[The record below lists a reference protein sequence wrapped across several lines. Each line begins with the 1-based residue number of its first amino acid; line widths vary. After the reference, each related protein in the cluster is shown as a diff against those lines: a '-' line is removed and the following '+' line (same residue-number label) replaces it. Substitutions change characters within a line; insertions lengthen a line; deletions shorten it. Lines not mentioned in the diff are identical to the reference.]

1 MRSPCAGLRVA
12 ALSLS
17 LWLGLASAVVLAADS
32 PTEQTSSYDAWLP
45 SAGMGFADYVQR
57 SHVRL
62 REVLSQ
68 AYFRNSTAPFG
79 PGIDVD
85 AVVDARGP
93 YEWRPAADCRGDGQG
108 MGFLLIHGLTDSPY
122 LLRDVAASLRAAYP
136 CALLRGVLLPGHGT
150 VPADTLDM
158 RHEDWLSITD
168 YGVNSFRGEVE
179 ALYMV
184 GFSTGTSLSVRYAD
198 AHRDDSLIRG
208 LIMLSPA
215 IEAKSAV
222 AFLSPYVRW
231 FRNWLSQGPEDD
243 FARYTSFS
251 MNAGAEF
258 YLLTRNLS
266 REDFVPLSVPVFMAG
281 SGDDATVNM
290 ESAREFFCAKTPPGR
305 RQMLWYRSATTG
317 SDPAAYCDGLQV
329 LSAEAP
335 QYRVVSFSHTSLS
348 MSPDNPHYGVA
359 GDYPVCDSYRRDPAV
374 FAQCVHDDAQ
384 TVYGERGLGENG
396 RLDGKLVRRGTF
408 NPGYTAMMAQIL
420 RFIGSNP

>member
-1 MRSPCAGLRVA
+1 MRSPCTGLRVA
-12 ALSLS
+12 VLVLSLS
-17 LWLGLASAVVLAADS
+17 LGMAGTASLAADAT
-32 PTEQTSSYDAWLP
+32 TEQASSYDAWLP
-45 SAGMGFADYVQR
+45 STRMGFPDYVRR
-57 SHVRL
+57 SHDRL

-68 AYFRNSTAPFG
+68 AYLRNGATPFG

-93 YEWRPAADCRGDGQG
+93 YEWRPDAACRGDGRG

-122 LLRDVAASLRAAYP
+122 LLRDVAASLQAAYP
-136 CALLRGVLLPGHGT
+136 CALFRGVLLPGHGT
-150 VPADTLDM
+150 VPADTLNM
-158 RHEDWLSITD
+158 RHEDWLTLTE

-198 AHRDDSLIRG
+198 AHRDDALIHG

-215 IEAKSAV
+215 IKAKSSV

-231 FRNWLSQGPEDD
+231 FSPWLSQGPEDD
-243 FARYTSFS
+243 FARYISFS
-251 MNAGAEF
+251 MNAGAQF
-258 YLLTRNLS
+258 YLLTRDLD
-266 REDFVPLSVPVFMAG
+266 RKDFVPLDVPVFMAG

-305 RQMLWYRSATTG
+305 RQMFWYRSATTG
-317 SDPAAYCDGLQV
+317 SDPLANCDGLQI
-329 LSAEAP
+329 LTAEAP
-335 QYRVVSFSHTSLS
+335 EYRVVNFSHTSLS

-359 GDYPVCDSYRRDPAV
+359 GDYPVCDSYRSDPAL
-374 FAQCVHDDAQ
+374 FSQCLHDDAM

-396 RLDGKLVRRGTF
+396 RLEGKLVRRGTF
-408 NPGYTAMMAQIL
+408 NPGYAAMMTAII